1 MKNLQKNFN
10 NPVLNKRKIFF
21 GLLFLVVLSFSLYM
35 FFLGR
40 TIFDLVDRKNAEDEI
55 KLVMSNISELELEVL
70 DYNNKVTLESA
81 YNLGFVPNNDPKFVS
96 RKKAAFV
103 R

>member
-1 MKNLQKNFN
+1 MKNLQTNIN
-10 NPVLNKRKIFF
+10 NLNVNKRVLFF
-21 GLLFLVVLSFSLYM
+21 GLVFLVALSFSFYM

-55 KLVMSNISELELEVL
+55 RLVMSNISDLELQVL
-70 DYNNKVTLESA
+70 DYNSKVTLETA
-81 YNLGFVPNNDPKFVS
+81 YGLGFVPNKDPKFVS
-96 RKKAAFV
+96 RKKTAFV